1 MFERCFECRQWFFI
15 INGGCTGLFGQFFP
29 AVIEHERDMEIAQW
43 GSLERLGEQYLPR
56 RVVYQIRT
64 AHDVGDA
71 LVKIVNDDGT
81 ESFLPNGN
89 IFLAALIAAAVL
101 LLALAAVF
109 RLLKK
114 EEAHAQ

>member
-43 GSLERLGEQYLPR
+43 CGAERLGEQYLPR

-71 LVKIVNDDGT
+71 LVKIVNDDGKLIGPKPVGALQNKI
-81 ESFLPNGN
+81 SHGFLN
-89 IFLAALIAAAVL
+89 ILQIVA
-101 LLALAAVF
+101 
-109 RLLKK
+109 
-114 EEAHAQ
+114 

>member
-1 MFERCFECRQWFFI
+1 MKNKTI
-15 INGGCTGLFGQFFP
+15 VVVL
-29 AVIEHERDMEIAQW
+29 AVVAALCLALCACATEPTKYD
-43 GSLERLGEQYLPR
+43 
-56 RVVYQIRT
+56 IRF
-64 AHDVGDA
+64 
-71 LVKIVNDDGT
+71 VNDDGT